1 MKAVSLKSEEH
12 LNRAGRPGLLDG
24 LARRLVLGG
33 QLNKLQKGRLIIRE
47 AQQEY
52 VFGQQAAA
60 DEFTVTITVKNMRF
74 YGDLAF
80 GGSIGAGEAWMQGYW
95 ECDNLV
101 NLVRLMVRNR
111 NMLDEMEGPLTLI
124 ARPLRKLSHLV
135 NRNTRQGAKRNI
147 SAHYDLGNDFFAL
160 WLDASMMYS
169 CAIFEPEGISLA
181 QAQYA
186 RLERVCQRLNLKS
199 SDHLVEIGSGWGA
212 LAIHAARHYGCKVT
226 TVTISNRQYE
236 LAKQRIEDA
245 GLSEQITIML
255 KDYRDLD
262 GHYDKLVSLE
272 MIEAIGFEQYDS
284 YFAKCSELLK
294 PGGRMLIQAI
304 TIEDDRFDEYRKNV
318 DFIQQYIFPGSCLPS
333 QREMHASIA
342 RVSDMTVTSVDDI
355 GLHYAT
361 TLHHWRMNFFKKI
374 DHVRN
379 LGYPE
384 TFIRMWEYY
393 LCYCEGGF
401 LEQSISDVLLTSE
414 KPRHPNV

>member
-12 LNRAGRPGLLDG
+12 LNRSGRSGLLDG
-24 LARRLVLGG
+24 LARKLVLGG
-33 QLNKLQKGRLIIRE
+33 QLNKLEKGRLIIRE
-47 AQQEY
+47 GRQEY
-52 VFGQQAAA
+52 SFGEQVSE
-60 DEFTVTITVKNMRF
+60 DEFSVTITVNSPRF
-74 YGDLAF
+74 YGDLAY

-95 ECDNLV
+95 DCDNLV

-111 NMLDEMEGPLTLI
+111 GMLDEMEGPLTFL

-135 NRNTRQGAKRNI
+135 NRNTRKGARRNI
-147 SAHYDLGNDFFAL
+147 AAHYDLGNEFFAL

-169 CAIFEPEGISLA
+169 CAIFEPEDISLA
-181 QAQYA
+181 QAQYL
-186 RLERVCQRLNLKS
+186 RLQTVCQRLDLQAG
-199 SDHLVEIGSGWGA
+199 DHLVEIGSGWGT

-226 TVTISNRQYE
+226 TVTISKEQYE
-236 LAKQRIEDA
+236 LAKQKIEDA
-245 GLSEQITIML
+245 GLAGQINILL

-272 MIEAIGFEQYDS
+272 MIEAIGFEQYDG
-284 YFAKCSELLK
+284 YFAKCSDLLK

-304 TIEDDRFDEYRKNV
+304 TIEDERFDEYRKNV
-318 DFIQQYIFPGSCLPS
+318 DFIQRYIFPGGCLPS
-333 QREMHASIA
+333 QREMRASIA
-342 RVSDMTVTSVDDI
+342 RVSGMSVTRVDDI

-361 TLHHWRMNFFKKI
+361 TLQHWRKNFFAKI

-401 LEQSISDVLLTSE
+401 LEQSISDVHLVAE
-414 KPRHPNV
+414 KQDD